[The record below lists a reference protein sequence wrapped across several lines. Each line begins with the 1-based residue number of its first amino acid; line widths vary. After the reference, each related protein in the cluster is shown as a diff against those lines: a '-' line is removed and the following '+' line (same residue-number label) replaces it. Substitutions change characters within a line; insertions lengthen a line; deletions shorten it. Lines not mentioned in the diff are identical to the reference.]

1 MCRPP
6 KLHLTPPPDAH
17 AAARAQPAKQTM
29 NVESSYKF
37 TMKGA
42 RQQDCA
48 AKKLRREYSGT
59 GKTGDRSERRNDNT
73 CIQNLV
79 GKVTMPGCMALPSV
93 TSITRVA
100 QLSERNQLNRMCR
113 RRLHCFMPSN
123 LVGLHATDI
132 DQRVVKTDHGASSSR
147 TEPEELGGA
156 VELV

>member
-1 MCRPP
+1 MGR
-6 KLHLTPPPDAH
+6 
-17 AAARAQPAKQTM
+17 
-29 NVESSYKF
+29 
-37 TMKGA
+37 
-42 RQQDCA
+42 
-48 AKKLRREYSGT
+48 
-59 GKTGDRSERRNDNT
+59 ERR
-73 CIQNLV
+73 
-79 GKVTMPGCMALPSV
+79 VTGRKDVTITLAFKIWLGRSRCRAAWPSVRV

-113 RRLHCFMPSN
+113 RRLHCFMSSN